1 MMIVQA
7 YAALLLAFLSMERF
21 VTCSILLFN
30 LLMIMYQTLMVYNFF
45 TACCN
50 SMKVCGD
57 ISSYLP
63 NNNLKILVPV
73 LEGFVVRLQ
82 NF

>member
-7 YAALLLAFLSMERF
+7 YAALLLAFLSMERS

-30 LLMIMYQTLMVYNFF
+30 LLMIMYQTLIVYNFF
-45 TACCN
+45 TSCRN
-50 SMKVCGD
+50 SMKVRGD
-57 ISSYLP
+57 ISSCLP